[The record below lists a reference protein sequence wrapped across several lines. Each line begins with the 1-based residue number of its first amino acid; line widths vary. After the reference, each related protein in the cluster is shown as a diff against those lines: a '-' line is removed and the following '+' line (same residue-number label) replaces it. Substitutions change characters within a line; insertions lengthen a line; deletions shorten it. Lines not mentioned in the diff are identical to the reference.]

1 MIEQTI
7 DPRAL
12 RDAFGAFAT
21 GVTVVTARAGDGKPV
36 GFTANSFSSVSMD
49 PPMLLVCLARTSRS
63 YAAMTGTDR
72 FAVNILSEHQQD
84 VSNTFARQLEDR
96 FSAVEWADAPNGSP
110 IFPGAAAWFECALSE
125 VIEAGD
131 HVILLGRI
139 AAFVNNGLNGL
150 GYVRGRYFTPR
161 LEAIGTSA
169 AAEPEARI
177 GAVLEQNGAIYLLG
191 EERLSLPGCASVD
204 GDPVKALEDHLRQ
217 LSGLSIE
224 IGFIYSVFSTKG
236 GRQHN
241 VIYHALA
248 GSGTPREGRFIGG
261 ADLVD
266 ATFENTA
273 TADVIRR
280 FVLESSIG
288 NFGVYFGDD
297 ISRRGHPVTSS
308 LAPPRTAE

>member
-1 MIEQTI
+1 M
-7 DPRAL
+7 
-12 RDAFGAFAT
+12 
-21 GVTVVTARAGDGKPV
+21 
-36 GFTANSFSSVSMD
+36 
-49 PPMLLVCLARTSRS
+49 RS
-63 YAAMTGTDR
+63 TDR

-110 IFPGAAAWFECALSE
+110 IFAGVAAWFECAVSE

-177 GAVLEQNGAIYLLG
+177 GAVLERNGAIYLLG
-191 EERLSLPGCASVD
+191 EDRLALPTCTSVD
-204 GDPVKALEDHLRQ
+204 GDPVKALEEYLRQ
-217 LSGLSIE
+217 LTGLSVE
-224 IGFIYSVFSTKG
+224 IGFIYSVFTTG
-236 GRQHN
+236 GGQQHN
-241 VIYHALA
+241 VVYHALA
-248 GSGTPREGRFIGG
+248 GTGMPREGRFIGG

-273 TADVIRR
+273 TSDVVRR
-280 FVLESSIG
+280 FLLESSIG

-297 ISRRGHPVTSS
+297 ISGRVHPVTSS
-308 LAPPRTAE
+308 ATLPKAAE

>member
-21 GVTVVTARAGDGKPV
+21 GVTVVTARNGEGDPV

-49 PPMLLVCLARTSRS
+49 PPMLLVCLAKTSRS
-63 YAAMTGTDR
+63 YQAMTNTDR

-96 FSAVEWADAPNGSP
+96 FSTVEWSDGPNGSP
-110 IFPGAAAWFECALSE
+110 IFPGAAAWFECAVTQ

-139 AAFVNNGLNGL
+139 AVFVNNGLNGL

-169 AAEPEARI
+169 ATDREARI
-177 GAVLEQNGAIYLLG
+177 GAVLEQDGAIYLLG
-191 EERLSLPGCASVD
+191 VDRFALPSCASVD
-204 GDPVKALEDHLRQ
+204 GDPVKALEDYLRE
-217 LSGLSIE
+217 LTGLSVE

-236 GRQHN
+236 GQQHN
-241 VIYHALA
+241 VVYHALA
-248 GSGTPREGRFIGG
+248 GAGTPREGRFIDG
-261 ADLVD
+261 AELVD

-297 ISRRGHPVTSS
+297 LSGRVHPVTPNVAQSR
-308 LAPPRTAE
+308 AGG